1 MKLCVRSW
9 LCTMLPLELLTAG
22 IVRAA
27 PLPVGAPEDAG
38 ISSQRLERLTQTMQ
52 RVVDSGELAGT
63 VVMVARKGKLVYAK
77 AFGARNKAA
86 GVPMADDAIF
96 RVYSMT
102 KPVVSVAAMML
113 DEEGRLSL
121 DEPIAKY
128 IPEFKDMKVGVESFD
143 PATGVQS
150 FTTVPAKRQITVQD
164 LLRHTSGLT
173 YGVLG
178 QKTQVKTLYNQA
190 SIFSQKWT
198 LETFCKELAK
208 LPLQFEPGT
217 VWEYG
222 HSTDVLGRVIEVAS
236 GQPLD
241 QFLAERILKPLK
253 MVDTGFY
260 VPADKHPRIAQ
271 PSFRPGERGAPLGL
285 FGITGRDESNAAEP
299 AAARH
304 DHRLQHLGHAAA
316 DHQVGVADDAG
327 ADPRLAVAAAGAHRR
342 DAVGELDLADRT
354 QLDGPLGAIH
364 RQPFQI
370 HGRDDVVP
378 AVDIGQQRVSD
389 LMRAH
394 LGLQIVGGHVRGGH
408 EHPVFSRVGRFDAAV
423 EEVGD
428 VRVLLGLGE
437 SEIVHGVS
445 LHDVGEASR
454 ERLRFERHRQVQRGV
469 VAREAG
475 I

>member
-9 LCTMLPLELLTAG
+9 LCTMLPFVLLTAG

-113 DEEGRLSL
+113 VEEGRLSL

-271 PSFRPGERGAPLGL
+271 PQVDPQTGKVAELLDLTQPQTFFAGGHGL
-285 FGITGRDESNAAEP
+285 
-299 AAARH
+299 
-304 DHRLQHLGHAAA
+304 
-316 DHQVGVADDAG
+316 VATAG
-327 ADPRLAVAAAGAHRR
+327 DYLRFAQMLVNG
-342 DAVGELDLADRT
+342 GELDGVRILGRRTVAFMTSDHVIGSGIARGPNWLAPQGYGFGLGFAVRAEPGQAEFPASVGTFYWGGYAGTYFWVDPKE
-354 QLDGPLGAIH
+354 QL
-364 RQPFQI
+364 
-370 HGRDDVVP
+370 V
-378 AVDIGQQRVSD
+378 AVYMSQEPNR
-389 LMRAH
+389 RAH
-394 LGLQIVGGHVRGGH
+394 YRILM
-408 EHPVFSRVGRFDAAV
+408 
-423 EEVGD
+423 
-428 VRVLLGLGE
+428 
-437 SEIVHGVS
+437 
-445 LHDVGEASR
+445 HDLVYQA
-454 ERLRFERHRQVQRGV
+454 LTD
-469 VAREAG
+469 
-475 I
+475 